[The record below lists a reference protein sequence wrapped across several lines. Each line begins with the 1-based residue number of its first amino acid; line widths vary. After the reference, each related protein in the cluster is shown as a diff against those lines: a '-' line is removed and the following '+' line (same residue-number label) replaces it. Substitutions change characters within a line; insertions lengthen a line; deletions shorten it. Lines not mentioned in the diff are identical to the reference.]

1 MWEEGFHLCLVM
13 TQQLSTVMDCIIT
26 EMVTSFM
33 EMIPIPTLD
42 RVVKMRPR
50 ISAIYIFKTHAI
62 NHLKLIL
69 TVT

>member
-1 MWEEGFHLCLVM
+1 MCLVM
-13 TQQLSTVMDCIIT
+13 TQQQSTVMDCIIKV
-26 EMVTSFM
+26 MVTSFM

-42 RVVKMRPR
+42 RVVKCALELVQ
-50 ISAIYIFKTHAI
+50 SIYLKTHAI